1 MKNVTKTTRKRMD
14 TAKETSEVLVLSK
27 PSEVFFFGLFSA
39 VMRAVERTLEVVH
52 VPHLNQYTFCFLY
65 MFGA

>member
-1 MKNVTKTTRKRMD
+1 MKNVTKTTRKRD

-39 VMRAVERTLEVVH
+39 IMRAVERTLEVVH
-52 VPHLNQYTFCFLY
+52 VLYLNQY
-65 MFGA
+65 MF

>member
-1 MKNVTKTTRKRMD
+1 MKNVTKTTRKRD

-39 VMRAVERTLEVVH
+39 IMRAVERTLEVVH
-52 VPHLNQYTFCFLY
+52 VPNLNQYMFWFLY

>member
-1 MKNVTKTTRKRMD
+1 MKNVTKTTRKRD

-39 VMRAVERTLEVVH
+39 IMRAAERTLEV
-52 VPHLNQYTFCFLY
+52 YMFSFLY